1 MAIFPFLFFF
11 FLPAVEIWG
20 FSRVA
25 SRIGFWS
32 AVFLLLI
39 SAGVGAYLA
48 QAQGRAVLMKI
59 RQCLAAGE
67 APSKEMLDGV
77 LVFLG
82 GLFFL
87 FPGFISDIIGLLM
100 VFPLT
105 RFLLGILIRSW
116 MTDTRK
122 ARSPKRPT
130 KQKNSGRDGFYT
142 DQAEDAQI
150 RE

>member
-32 AVFLLLI
+32 AVFLLFV
-39 SAGVGAYLA
+39 SAGVGAFLA
-48 QAQGRAVLMKI
+48 QAQGRAVLLKI

-67 APSKEMLDGV
+67 APSREMLDGV

-105 RFLLGILIRSW
+105 RFLLGIFIRFW
-116 MTDTRK
+116 MADARK
-122 ARSPKRPT
+122 PGSPKRPEK
-130 KQKNSGRDGFYT
+130 KQNSGRDGFYT